1 MSLPPKP
8 TTGPRSG
15 KAGRAAKL
23 AAEIDGPI
31 LNGPY
36 DEPLFHFATAAD
48 GNLDYRDRRNGRRVF
63 APDTP
68 QVPLGHTPQ
77 GSLYD
82 LNDLAANYRDY
93 LVNLLREHLGRWR
106 QGGYPG
112 VTSRVTRELLAFWF
126 ENSERAS
133 HHRLFFAQREAV
145 EAAIWLNEVAD
156 KSNLGTHLLSQLGL
170 AQASVEDPELT
181 LPRIAFKMATGTGKT
196 VVMACLVLYHYLNRS
211 QYRSDPKYAD
221 YFLLVAPGVT
231 IRDRLG
237 VLRYDT
243 EAAFDHQANDY
254 YRQRKLVPP
263 AYAGLMAGLNARLA
277 ISNFHGFE
285 PRLIGGNKKSPLDG
299 KLGPDG
305 RKVEAREDEAMVL
318 RRLLPGFKPGRRLL
332 VLNDEAHHCYLPRAK
347 GRDSDEEHSATE
359 NERAAVWY
367 SGLRAAARRWQVR
380 AVYDLSA
387 TPYYLTGS
395 GWPAYS
401 YFPWV
406 VSDFSLIDAIEAG
419 LVKIPFLP
427 VDDSAQ
433 QIDEPVLRNL
443 YEHCK
448 DLLPRK
454 GQRTQRREVAASS
467 ASEAPSDAHADADAT
482 SPDRR
487 KPKAHAAASE
497 APPQLPALLRT
508 ALEQFYRHYEAYD
521 LGLRQRGES
530 GLDLLSSPPVFIVVC
545 SNTTVSKEVYKQIA
559 GYETTD
565 ADGRSVAVPGT
576 LALFSNFDPHSRAAL
591 RRPPT
596 LLIDSDA
603 LEHSGQIDD
612 DFKRV
617 FAPEIDAFKR
627 DYRIAHPA
635 QSVDALTDA
644 DLLREV
650 VNTVGRPGK
659 LGQHIRCVV
668 SVGMLTEGWDAN
680 TVTHIV
686 GVRAFGSQ
694 LLCEQVAGR
703 ALRRRHYLLDPKTG
717 RFPPEYAH
725 IIGVPF
731 KFFQGGE
738 VQPAPV
744 LERQAVRAL
753 PERAALVIEF
763 PQLLGYKLAQ
773 GQDAVAADFSAT
785 PMFRLDL
792 SRTPMHTDLGTAFSG
807 EREALRLDLDRLR
820 DQEVVFWVAAQVLS
834 RYWRGDDGRVQ
845 MAHFGDLRQIAQ
857 QWFDQKIDLIG
868 ERDPRHKRLLRFED
882 PIRVAA
888 SVWLGIEAA
897 ALQRAGAASAQGSDP
912 AAEQPATVI
921 VPLLNHHN
929 PRGSSAHVHGSTSK
943 PVFATTKSH
952 VNLVVADTDSWEQ
965 IAAKTLEQ
973 NSAVEAYVKNAFLG
987 FEVPY
992 VDAAGTER
1000 RYLPDFIARVKTPG
1014 GARFNLVI
1022 EITGFAKDKAEKRYF
1037 MRQRW
1042 LPAVNSHQDTLN
1054 TLPWHFIEVTE
1065 IERVKEQ
1072 LESEIERIA
1081 AEVDAPALPA
1091 KPVASGK
1098 SVWDV
1103 MQLIAA
1109 LPDDMF
1115 ENIRNTQP
1123 HENRPGL
1130 FDDDDY

>member
-1 MSLPPKP
+1 MSAPVKP
-8 TTGPRSG
+8 GRGSQAG
-15 KAGRAAKL
+15 KAAKAATSG
-23 AAEIDGPI
+23 DGPI

-36 DEPLFHFATAAD
+36 DEPLYHFATAAD

-77 GSLYD
+77 GALYD

-93 LVNLLREHLGRWR
+93 LVNLLREQLGRWR
-106 QGGYPG
+106 QAGYPG
-112 VTSRVTRELLAFWF
+112 VTSRVTRELLSFWF
-126 ENSERAS
+126 ENPERAT

-156 KSNLGTHLLSQLGL
+156 KSNPGSFVLQQLRS

-211 QYRSDPKYAD
+211 QYRNDAKYAD

-237 VLRYDT
+237 VLRIDT
-243 EAAFDHQANDY
+243 EAAQDHLAADY

-277 ISNFHGFE
+277 ITNFHGFE
-285 PRLIGGNKKSPLDG
+285 ARLIGGNKKSPLDG
-299 KLGPDG
+299 KLGADG
-305 RKVEAREDEAMVL
+305 RKVEAREDDALML
-318 RRLLPGFKPGRRLL
+318 RRLLPGFKAGRRLL

-347 GRDSDEEHSATE
+347 GRDSDEEQSATE

-367 SGLRAAARRWQVR
+367 SGLRAVARRWQVR

-433 QIDEPVLRNL
+433 QIEEPVLRNL

-454 GQRTQRREVAASS
+454 GQRTQRREGVAESADGADAAS
-467 ASEAPSDAHADADAT
+467 ADTAGPAIG
-482 SPDRR
+482 RR
-487 KPKAHAAASE
+487 KSKAKLSSSE
-497 APPQLPALLRT
+497 APPQLPPLLRT

-521 LGLRQRGES
+521 RGLRERGES
-530 GLDLLSSPPVFIVVC
+530 GPDLLSSPPVFIVVC

-565 ADGRSVAVPGT
+565 ADGRALAVPGT
-576 LALFSNFDPHSRAAL
+576 LPLFSNFDAQTRAAL

-603 LEHSGQIDD
+603 LEHSGQVDD
-612 DFKRV
+612 EFKRV
-617 FAPEIDAFKR
+617 FAPEIEAFKR

-635 QSVDALTDA
+635 LSVDALTDA
-644 DLLREV
+644 HLLREV

-680 TVTHIV
+680 TVSHIV

-703 ALRRRHYLLDPKTG
+703 ALRRRHYLLDQKTG

-731 KFFQGGE
+731 KLFQGGE
-738 VQPAPV
+738 VQAAP
-744 LERQAVRAL
+744 LQERQAVHAL
-753 PERAALVIEF
+753 AERAALVIEF
-763 PQLLGYKLAQ
+763 PQLLGYKLEH
-773 GQDAVAADFSAT
+773 GQAALAADFSAT

-792 SRTPMHTDLGTAFSG
+792 TRTPMHTDMGTAFSAD
-807 EREALRLDLDRLR
+807 REALRLDLDQLR
-820 DQEVVFWVAAQVLS
+820 DQQVVFWVAAQVLS
-834 RYWRGDDGRVQ
+834 RYYCSDDGRVQ
-845 MAHFGDLRQIAQ
+845 MAHFGDLRRIAQ
-857 QWFDQKIDLIG
+857 QWFEQRIDLVG
-868 ERDPRHKRLLRFED
+868 ERDARYKRLVRHED
-882 PIRVAA
+882 PTRVAA
-888 SVWLGIEAA
+888 SVFLGIEAA
-897 ALQRAGAASAQGSDP
+897 ALQAAAGQPGQAA
-912 AAEQPATVI
+912 ATI

-929 PRGSSAHVHGSTSK
+929 PRGSTAHVHGSTSK
-943 PVFATTKSH
+943 PVFDTTKSH
-952 VNLVVADTDSWEQ
+952 VNRVVADTDSWEQ

-987 FEVPY
+987 FDVPY
-992 VDAAGTER
+992 VDAAGAER
-1000 RYLPDFIARVKTPG
+1000 RYQPDFIVRLRTPG
-1014 GARFNLVI
+1014 GQRFNLIV

-1037 MRQRW
+1037 MRERW
-1042 LPAVNSHQDTLN
+1042 LPAVNSHRETLA
-1054 TLPWHFIEVTE
+1054 TLAWHFIEVTE

-1072 LESEIERIA
+1072 LQAEIERIA
-1081 AEVDAPALPA
+1081 AEVDAAAMPVLPA
-1091 KPVASGK
+1091 PPAKTA
-1098 SVWDV
+1098 WDV

-1109 LPDDMF
+1109 LPDDVF
-1115 ENIRNTQP
+1115 DNIRATSP
-1123 HENRPGL
+1123 AEHRPGL
-1130 FDDDDY
+1130 LDDDDD

>member
-1 MSLPPKP
+1 MATRARGDKQSQVS
-8 TTGPRSG
+8 TPRPNP
-15 KAGRAAKL
+15 AAP
-23 AAEIDGPI
+23 ASAGPI

-36 DEPLFHFATAAD
+36 DEPAYHYATAAD
-48 GNLDYRDRRNGRRVF
+48 GNLDYRDRRDGRRVF

-68 QVPLGHTPQ
+68 QVPLGHAPQ
-77 GSLYD
+77 GALYD
-82 LNDLAANYRDY
+82 LNELAANYRDN
-93 LVNLLREHLGRWR
+93 LVNLLRDQLGRWR
-106 QGGYPG
+106 QAGYPG
-112 VTSRVTRELLAFWF
+112 VTSRVTHDLLAFWF
-126 ENSERAS
+126 ENPERAN

-156 KSNLGTHLLSQLGL
+156 KSNPGNFVLTQLHR
-170 AQASVEDPELT
+170 AQASVEDTAFT

-211 QYRSDPKYAD
+211 QYRNDPKYAD

-237 VLRYDT
+237 VLRVHT
-243 EAAFDHQANDY
+243 QAGADHLADDY

-263 AYAGLMAGLNARLA
+263 AYAGLLDGLNARLV
-277 ISNFHGFE
+277 ITNFHSFE
-285 PRLIGGNKKSPLDG
+285 ARLIGGNKKSPLDG

-305 RKVEAREDEAMVL
+305 RKVEAREDDTLML

-347 GRDSDEEHSATE
+347 GRDSDDEMAATE

-367 SGLRAAARRWQVR
+367 SGLRAVARRWQVR

-387 TPYYLTGS
+387 TPYYLAGS

-433 QIDEPVLRNL
+433 QIAEPVLRNL

-454 GQRTQRREVAASS
+454 GQRTQRKDDLAEQAGADDAA
-467 ASEAPSDAHADADAT
+467 PTGRH
-482 SPDRR
+482 R
-487 KPKAHAAASE
+487 KAAAANASFE
-497 APPQLPALLRT
+497 APPQLPPLLRS
-508 ALEQFYRHYEAYD
+508 ALEQFYRHYVAYD
-521 LGLRQRGES
+521 LGLREQGEA
-530 GLDLLSSPPVFIVVC
+530 GLDLLSAPPVFIVVC
-545 SNTTVSKEVYKQIA
+545 SNTTVSKEVFKQIA
-559 GYETTD
+559 GYQSST
-565 ADGRSVAVPGT
+565 ADGQALTVPGV
-576 LALFSNFDPHSRAAL
+576 LPLFSNFDPSTRTPR

-603 LEHSGQIDD
+603 LEHAGQVDD

-617 FAPEIDAFKR
+617 FATEIEAFKR
-627 DYRIAHPA
+627 DFRISRPD
-635 QSVDALTDA
+635 QSAEALSDG

-703 ALRRRHYLLDPKTG
+703 ALRRRHYFINPKTG
-717 RFPPEYAH
+717 LFPPEYAH

-738 VQPAPV
+738 VDAQPKQDIHQV
-744 LERQAVRAL
+744 HAL
-753 PERAALVIEF
+753 PERADLAITFPNLV
-763 PQLLGYKLAQ
+763 GYKLAHSQ
-773 GQDAVAADFSAT
+773 GTVLADFT
-785 PMFRLDL
+785 GVPKFRLDL
-792 SRTPMHTDLGTAFSG
+792 TQMPVHTELGTAFSAQ
-807 EREALRLDLDRLR
+807 RQNLRAELDQLR
-820 DQEVVFWVAAQVLS
+820 DQEVVFWITAQVLS

-845 MAHFGDLRQIAQ
+845 MGLFGDLRRIAQ
-857 QWFDQKIDLIG
+857 QWYDTQVDLIG
-868 ERDPRHKRLLRFED
+868 EREPRFKRLLRFED
-882 PIRVAA
+882 ATRVAA
-888 SVWLGIEAA
+888 SVFLGIEAQTLKTRQQA
-897 ALQRAGAASAQGSDP
+897 NGPGST
-912 AAEQPATVI
+912 AI
-921 VPLLNHHN
+921 VPLLNRYN
-929 PRGSSAHVHGSTSK
+929 PRGSTAQVHGATVK
-943 PVFATTKSH
+943 PVFDTQKSH
-952 VNLVVADTDSWEQ
+952 VNRVVADTDSWEQ
-965 IAAKTLEQ
+965 IAAKTFEQ
-973 NSAVEAYVKNAFLG
+973 LDAVETYVKNAFLG

-1000 RYLPDFIARVKTPG
+1000 RYLPDFLLRIKTPG
-1014 GARFNLVI
+1014 DERFNLIV

-1037 MRQRW
+1037 MRERW
-1042 LPAVNSHQDTLN
+1042 LPAVNSQQQALG
-1054 TLPWHFIEVTE
+1054 TLPWRFIEVTE
-1065 IERVKEQ
+1065 IERIKEQ
-1072 LESEIERIA
+1072 LQAEIERVA
-1081 AEVDAPALPA
+1081 AEVDDAVSKTAWGVI
-1091 KPVASGK
+1091 K
-1098 SVWDV
+1098 
-1103 MQLIAA
+1103 LIAA
-1109 LPDDMF
+1109 LPDDVF
-1115 ENIRNTQP
+1115 DNIRATAP
-1123 HENRPGL
+1123 PEHRPGL
-1130 FDDDDY
+1130 IDDDDY

>member
-1 MSLPPKP
+1 MNSPSKP
-8 TTGPRSG
+8 ATGSRTG
-15 KAGRAAKL
+15 KPAKPAAPV
-23 AAEIDGPI
+23 DGPI

-36 DEPLFHFATAAD
+36 DEPRFHFATAAD
-48 GNLDYRDRRNGRRVF
+48 GNLDYRDRRNGRRIF

-93 LVNLLREHLGRWR
+93 LVNLLREQLGRWR

-126 ENSERAS
+126 ENPERAT

-156 KSNLGTHLLSQLGL
+156 KSNPGTFVLNQLRS
-170 AQASVEDPELT
+170 AQASVQDPELT

-211 QYRSDPKYAD
+211 QYRNDAKYAD

-237 VLRYDT
+237 VLRIDT
-243 EAAFDHQANDY
+243 EATQDHLATDY

-263 AYAGLMAGLNARLA
+263 AYVALMAGLNARLA
-277 ISNFHGFE
+277 ITNFHGFE

-299 KLGPDG
+299 KLGADG
-305 RKVEAREDEAMVL
+305 RKVEAREDDALML
-318 RRLLPGFKPGRRLL
+318 RRLLPGFKAGRRLL

-347 GRDSDEEHSATE
+347 GRDSDEEQSATE

-367 SGLRAAARRWQVR
+367 SGLRAVARRWQVR

-433 QIDEPVLRNL
+433 QIEEPVLRNL

-454 GQRTQRREVAASS
+454 GQRTQRREGGALNADNAEGADQADGAA
-467 ASEAPSDAHADADAT
+467 AAGPGIG
-482 SPDRR
+482 RR
-487 KPKAHAAASE
+487 KSKAKLSISE
-497 APPQLPALLRT
+497 APPQLPPLLRT

-521 LGLRQRGES
+521 RGLRERGES
-530 GLDLLSSPPVFIVVC
+530 GPDLLSSPPVFIVVC

-559 GYETTD
+559 GYETSD
-565 ADGRSVAVPGT
+565 ADGRPLAVPGT
-576 LALFSNFDPHSRAAL
+576 LPLFSNFHPQTRAAL

-603 LEHSGQIDD
+603 LEHSGQVDD
-612 DFKRV
+612 EFRRV

-644 DLLREV
+644 HLLREV
-650 VNTVGRPGK
+650 VNSVGRPGK

-680 TVTHIV
+680 TVSHIV

-731 KFFQGGE
+731 KLFQGGE
-738 VQPAPV
+738 VQAPP
-744 LERQAVRAL
+744 LQERQAVQAL
-753 PERAALVIEF
+753 AERAALAIEF
-763 PQLLGYKLAQ
+763 PQLLGYKLEH
-773 GQDAVAADFSAT
+773 GQAALAADFSAT

-792 SRTPMHTDLGTAFSG
+792 TLTPMHTDMGTAFSA

-820 DQEVVFWVAAQVLS
+820 DQQVVFWVAAQVLS
-834 RYWRGDDGRVQ
+834 RYYRSADGRVQ
-845 MAHFGDLRQIAQ
+845 MAHFGDLRRIAQ
-857 QWFDQKIDLIG
+857 QWFEQKIDLVG
-868 ERDPRHKRLLRFED
+868 ERDARHKRLIRHED
-882 PIRVAA
+882 PTRVAA
-888 SVWLGIEAA
+888 SVFLGIEAA
-897 ALQRAGAASAQGSDP
+897 ALQAAGGHPGQAGESMQAA
-912 AAEQPATVI
+912 TI

-929 PRGSSAHVHGSTSK
+929 PRGSTAHVHGSTSR
-943 PVFATTKSH
+943 PVFKTTKSH
-952 VNLVVADTDSWEQ
+952 VNRVVADTDSWEQ
-965 IAAKTLEQ
+965 KAAKTLEQ

-987 FEVPY
+987 FDVPY
-992 VDAAGTER
+992 VDAAGAER
-1000 RYLPDFIARVKTPG
+1000 RYQPDFIVRLRTPG
-1014 GARFNLVI
+1014 GQRFNLIV

-1037 MRQRW
+1037 MRERW
-1042 LPAVNSHQDTLN
+1042 LPAVNSHRETLA
-1054 TLPWHFIEVTE
+1054 TLPWHFVEVTE

-1072 LESEIERIA
+1072 LQAEIERIS
-1081 AEVDAPALPA
+1081 AEVDARAPRSGLAL
-1091 KPVASGK
+1091 
-1098 SVWDV
+1098 
-1103 MQLIAA
+1103 LELLLA
-1109 LPDDMF
+1109 LPDDMLD
-1115 ENIRNTQP
+1115 NIRDLRP
-1123 HENRPGL
+1123 PEYRPGL
-1130 FDDDDY
+1130 CDEDIDEADE